1 MANQVG
7 ASRSTTSFSAPKAGS
22 TKASKLPLVVSFV
35 ILTVGA
41 TLLVV
46 LPEDSIALGLTAY
59 FLSALGPTVCLGW
72 DSVSQRKGMK
82 SPGFAGNR
90 TQTRILQL
98 VAIGGILIATFHM
111 FRVADDIAE
120 IITELWGLA

>member
-7 ASRSTTSFSAPKAGS
+7 ASRSNTSFSAPKAVFA
-22 TKASKLPLVVSFV
+22 KASKLPLLVSLL
-35 ILTVGA
+35 ILAIGA

-46 LPEDSIALGLTAY
+46 LPEDSIALGLAAY

-82 SPGFAGNR
+82 SPGFSGNR
-90 TQTRILQL
+90 TQTRVLQL

-120 IITELWGLA
+120 VLTELWGLA